1 MNKAKELISEWSKI
15 PMVETPFQRQS
26 LGTELTSLNWRN
38 IDEVLKTQL
47 LKEEKQQLLVT
58 AAGGC
63 GKTTLVEMLCQD
75 ENIQGKFKDNIFFV
89 PVSKNLNL
97 MVIVQR
103 LFHHLS
109 DQEPEF
115 QSEEDAINQLREL
128 LTQIG
133 PDPILLILDDVW
145 SGSEFR
151 LDKFKFDMPNYN
163 IMVTSRTTTF
173 PGFSFTYNLKP
184 LNDDD
189 ATKLLLHSASLQDGS
204 SHIPVEVIK
213 EIVSGCGRFPLAL
226 KVNGISLHGKPV
238 EGWCSR
244 ARKWSNGSFPEDQR
258 IPVPALIDMW
268 DT

>member
-1 MNKAKELISEWSKI
+1 
-15 PMVETPFQRQS
+15 
-26 LGTELTSLNWRN
+26 
-38 IDEVLKTQL
+38 
-47 LKEEKQQLLVT
+47 
-58 AAGGC
+58 
-63 GKTTLVEMLCQD
+63 
-75 ENIQGKFKDNIFFV
+75 
-89 PVSKNLNL
+89 

-145 SGSEFR
+145 SGSEFC

-213 EIVSGCGRFPLAL
+213 EVLCQSVIYIFIRMNCA
-226 KVNGISLHGKPV
+226 
-238 EGWCSR
+238 
-244 ARKWSNGSFPEDQR
+244 
-258 IPVPALIDMW
+258 
-268 DT
+268 